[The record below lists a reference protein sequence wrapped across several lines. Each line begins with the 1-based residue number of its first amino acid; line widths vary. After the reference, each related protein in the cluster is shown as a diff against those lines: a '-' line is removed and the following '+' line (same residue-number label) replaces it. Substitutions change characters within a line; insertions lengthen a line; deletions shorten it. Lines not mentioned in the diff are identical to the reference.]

1 MILGLPYRPIGSYCW
16 TDRKFWKV
24 SDNSPESFT
33 KSVSM
38 KSRLNE
44 KYLLTMP
51 KNKQSVRN
59 VPIPEKLAKLIRFH
73 LDYLKW
79 QKGYS
84 KDWFLCGGP
93 MPIPDT
99 TADKMKEDAEERAG
113 IPHIRVHD
121 LRHSYASL
129 LINKGTDIAVI
140 SRLMGHGSPA
150 ITYKI
155 YSHFYPET
163 NYKAIEDIDSLMDI
177 KESEIRG
184 DKKEK
189 EKGKGT
195 EEMEV

>member
-1 MILGLPYRPIGSYCW
+1 
-16 TDRKFWKV
+16 
-24 SDNSPESFT
+24 
-33 KSVSM
+33 
-38 KSRLNE
+38 
-44 KYLLTMP
+44 
-51 KNKQSVRN
+51 
-59 VPIPEKLAKLIRFH
+59 
-73 LDYLKW
+73 
-79 QKGYS
+79 
-84 KDWFLCGGP
+84 
-93 MPIPDT
+93 
-99 TADKMKEDAEERAG
+99 MKEDAEKRAG

-177 KESEIRG
+177 KESEIRD

-189 EKGKGT
+189 PKGKSD
-195 EEMEV
+195 EEMGA